1 VKQIVCVDG
10 VKGDP
15 RVVSVVRDTERR
27 IGGDFTED
35 ELGIHTRDVPLTSAF
50 LATVYCAGKAM
61 EGGIIGALT
70 PKQQSHRHL
79 KALRS
84 QRYLMIAYLKGV
96 LFSVK
101 DV

>member
-1 VKQIVCVDG
+1 MKRIVCVDG

-15 RVVSVVRDTERR
+15 RVVSVIRDTERHMAAR
-27 IGGDFTED
+27 FAED
-35 ELGIHTRDVPLTSAF
+35 KLDSHTTSVTLTSAF
-50 LATVYCAGKAM
+50 LALVCCAGKAIKGESM
-61 EGGIIGALT
+61 GAVT
-70 PKQQSHRHL
+70 PKQQSHRRL

>member
-15 RVVSVVRDTERR
+15 RVVFVVRDTERHTV
-27 IGGDFTED
+27 GYVAED
-35 ELGIHTRDVPLTSAF
+35 ELDSHTTSVQLTSAF
-50 LATVYCAGKAM
+50 LAIVYCAGKAI
-61 EGGIIGALT
+61 EGVIIGALT

>member
-27 IGGDFTED
+27 IGGYFAED
-35 ELGIHTRDVPLTSAF
+35 KLGIHTRGVPLTSAF
-50 LATVYCAGKAM
+50 LAIVYRAGKAI

-70 PKQQSHRHL
+70 PKQPSHRHL

-84 QRYLMIAYLKGV
+84 QRCLMIAYLKGV